1 MLSCGDVGAML
12 DDIRTKPFITHDDV
26 VRLNFIKSD
35 GGYHFRR
42 HFRQGLRSHVIEV
55 LRGTDIDAEKF
66 GIERD
71 GIRRYPRARPL
82 RILRLFRTRLAGLED
97 ALDEIRRVKLVERYL
112 APDFLARSNEFIVE
126 YVTAGGRGI
135 LLCGLQEYVNGEI
148 LNPWGLLSG
157 DRLIETLYDHLF
169 PPQEQPSH
177 RSRWAET
184 VRAEG
189 ARFIACIKQMIIET
203 GHVPD
208 LAGMGNLVIVP
219 SGVIK
224 LVDINNIAQ
233 VAFTPEIDLDDKG
246 YPVCDKSI
254 EALAH
259 LEAKLLGNTIDPTER
274 MYRFFL
280 NPERMGRVS
289 EKERLFYRDFK
300 FRNGMESAR

>member
-1 MLSCGDVGAML
+1 ML

-35 GGYHFRR
+35 CAYHFRR

-55 LRGTDIDAEKF
+55 LRGTDIDVEKF
-66 GIERD
+66 GIDID
-71 GIRRYPRARPL
+71 GIRRYPRAKPL
-82 RILRLFRTRLAGLED
+82 RILRLFRTRLSGLGD
-97 ALDEIRRVKLVERYL
+97 ALEEIRRVKLVERYL
-112 APDFLARSNEFIVE
+112 APDFLARSNEFIVD

-135 LLCGLQEYVNGEI
+135 LLCGLQEFVDGEI

-157 DRLIETLYDHLF
+157 ERLIETVYDHLS

-189 ARFIACIKQMIIET
+189 ARFIGHIKQMIIET

-233 VAFTPEIDLDDKG
+233 VAFTQEIDLDDKG

-280 NPERMGRVS
+280 NPERMRRVS

-300 FRNGMESAR
+300 FRYVVESAL